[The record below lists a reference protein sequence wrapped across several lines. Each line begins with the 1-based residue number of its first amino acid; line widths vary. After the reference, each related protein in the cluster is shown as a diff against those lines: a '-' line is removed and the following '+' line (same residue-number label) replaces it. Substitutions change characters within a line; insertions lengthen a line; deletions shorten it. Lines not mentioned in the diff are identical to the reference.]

1 MLKKQGHGFFLF
13 GDDKYVIFGAEQ
25 LNISTA
31 NKPTIWKSQLTR
43 KRLTRFA
50 VNLVNV
56 RTGRYN
62 EHSPLTPVRQL
73 MQKSS
78 N

>member
-31 NKPTIWKSQLTR
+31 NKPTIWKS
-43 KRLTRFA
+43 
-50 VNLVNV
+50 
-56 RTGRYN
+56 
-62 EHSPLTPVRQL
+62 
-73 MQKSS
+73 
-78 N
+78 